1 MCSQEGI
8 LDLRMKS
15 TWSFLSYLGR
25 AQPRLSIVLL
35 FLSRSII
42 PQGMN
47 HQLLYPLGGG
57 GICFL
62 PQCEPFCRNTCVLN
76 EMIF

>member
-35 FLSRSII
+35 FFSRSII

-47 HQLLYPLGGG
+47 RQLFCPLGGG
-57 GICFL
+57 AICFL
-62 PQCEPFCRNTCVLN
+62 PQCEPFCRNTCV
-76 EMIF
+76 